1 MFVQRSDFNSGYRIA
16 LYKKYLLLLLFI
28 IQFFAQGSWK
38 VRSLAG
44 VAGVAGVV
52 GVAGVRGWSDAS
64 WGSGNGSGG
73 GSEGGEPSEVP
84 LEATNSAIFLTVH
97 EFIVR
102 TNRFGVVDRVA
113 TEP

>member
-1 MFVQRSDFNSGYRIA
+1 MFVQRSERNAGYRIA
-16 LYKKYLLLLLFI
+16 LYKNYLLLLLFI
-28 IQFFAQGSWK
+28 IQFFAQESWK

-44 VAGVAGVV
+44 VA

>member
-1 MFVQRSDFNSGYRIA
+1 MFVQRSERNSGYRIA

-44 VAGVAGVV
+44 VA

>member
-1 MFVQRSDFNSGYRIA
+1 MG
-16 LYKKYLLLLLFI
+16 
-28 IQFFAQGSWK
+28 
-38 VRSLAG
+38 SLAG
-44 VAGVAGVV
+44 VAW
-52 GVAGVRGWSDAS
+52 VAGVRRCSNAS
-64 WGSGNGSGG
+64 WGSRNGSGG

-102 TNRFGVVDRVA
+102 TNRFGVVDRVV